1 MRRMT
6 VVSLLLNVVVLIPIV
21 TALLL
26 NAGWIE
32 RAYGG
37 PTPARGILLS
47 VYLAIWVV
55 SILLLFRRNS
65 GMIGSLL
72 IVQILY
78 KVTTPLT
85 VGTLTN
91 PVVISNLVIAA
102 VHLVTVVLMFR
113 GRHLDPGRW

>member
-78 KVTTPLT
+78 KLTTLPRHST
-85 VGTLTN
+85 RSG
-91 PVVISNLVIAA
+91 A
-102 VHLVTVVLMFR
+102 FR
-113 GRHLDPGRW
+113 GTSDYVNFIDRMAGLNMLA